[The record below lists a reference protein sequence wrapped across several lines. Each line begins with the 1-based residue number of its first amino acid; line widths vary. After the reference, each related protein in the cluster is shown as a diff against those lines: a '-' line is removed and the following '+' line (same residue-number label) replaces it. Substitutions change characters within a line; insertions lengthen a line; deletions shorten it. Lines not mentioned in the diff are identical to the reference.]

1 MAWVSST
8 FNDVNISVKD
18 RKRSKTTQ
26 ASKRVCINPWVDE
39 FPPLTLD
46 DVAIHKKK
54 LQEVQN
60 WLMES
65 NLRSKEKRILLLTG
79 PPGSSKSAVIHAL
92 ARDQNI
98 SLREWVNNYSSNND
112 YFKENSTDLSFREYG
127 TDFTYSQAERFSD
140 FVFRSSKYKDLSK
153 ALNTS
158 SNLVL
163 IEEIPNVYVLNPLEF
178 HRLLRKYLICC
189 TCPLVFI
196 ISETKNN
203 NLVKSLFPIEL
214 QEELHITNISFNPVS
229 TSLLQ
234 NAINRILNLTSNS
247 NSPIFD
253 SVGTTKKQ
261 FLQMIAEKSGGDV
274 RSAINTLQFIM
285 TKGDEANGAT
295 KAKKDLKRKAQSFED
310 FIGCKDSSL
319 ILFRALGKV
328 LYCKR
333 EKCVEKNTNNPLPPH
348 LKNQERDPLIENPED
363 VFERSDSTASS
374 YNLFLHHNCC
384 PFFTDIN
391 DFSAAINYLGDGDI
405 FNAYWDPTHSLENYV
420 SSVSIRGM
428 MHSIRRDKAAT
439 PQTFRSLTRPDLL
452 NVVKVSNDRLQKMK
466 HLNKYLPIG
475 TEELTSMYIPFI
487 SKIISHSNNE
497 VDKFTKEVGLIYP
510 TPVNRISSQT
520 LNTSLT
526 ESFFEALN
534 EDEEEFQIEE
544 IED

>member
-60 WLMES
+60 WLIES

-79 PPGSSKSAVIHAL
+79 PPGSSKSAVIHAI

-112 YFKENSTDLSFREYG
+112 YFKENYNDLPFRGYE

-214 QEELHITNISFNPVS
+214 QEELHITNISFQIYIILTLIQYQLVF
-229 TSLLQ
+229 LQ

-274 RSAINTLQFIM
+274 RSE
-285 TKGDEANGAT
+285 EADGAT
-295 KAKKDLKRKAQSFED
+295 KAKKDLKRKAKSVED

-333 EKCVEKNTNNPLPPH
+333 EKCVEKNTNNLLPPH
-348 LKNQERDPLIENPED
+348 LKNQERDSLLENPED
-363 VFERSDSTASS
+363 VFERSDSTAASF
-374 YNLFLHHNCC
+374 NLFLHQNCC

-428 MHSIRRDKAAT
+428 MHNIKRDKTTT

-452 NVVKVSNDRLQKMK
+452 NVVKVSNERLQKMK

-487 SKIISHSNNE
+487 SKIISNSNNE

-510 TPVNRISSQT
+510 APLNRISSQT
-520 LNTSLT
+520 SNTSLT

-534 EDEEEFQIEE
+534 EDEEEFHIEE